1 MNISAQ
7 SYTSSRQ
14 ISPDIK
20 VITDHSS
27 IILGKKVNY
36 EAQVGTQPIWNSSG
50 DTIYATLHYTL
61 YKRKD
66 IEDDSNR
73 PLVFSFNGGPG
84 AASVWL
90 HMGYTGP
97 YNLIVDDEGYPIQ
110 PYGFKTNPY
119 SILDVADIVF
129 VNPVNVGYSR
139 ILGKLCEEDDC
150 EEKESEMFFG
160 VNQDINYLAEWIS
173 TFVSRQN
180 RWSSPKYLIGESYGG
195 VRVMGLAHELQQ
207 NHWLYLNGV
216 ILVSPADYEYFYSD
230 GDVIQLIGD
239 FPYLSATAWYHK
251 KLKVEY
257 QSMDLEKL
265 I

>member
-1 MNISAQ
+1 
-7 SYTSSRQ
+7 
-14 ISPDIK
+14 
-20 VITDHSS
+20 
-27 IILGKKVNY
+27 
-36 EAQVGTQPIWNSSG
+36 
-50 DTIYATLHYTL
+50 
-61 YKRKD
+61 
-66 IEDDSNR
+66 
-73 PLVFSFNGGPG
+73 
-84 AASVWL
+84 
-90 HMGYTGP
+90 
-97 YNLIVDDEGYPIQ
+97 
-110 PYGFKTNPY
+110 
-119 SILDVADIVF
+119 
-129 VNPVNVGYSR
+129 
-139 ILGKLCEEDDC
+139 
-150 EEKESEMFFG
+150 MFFG

-257 QSMDLEKL
+257 QSMDLENLIQISEDFAIINYFLLLQKEDMLIWNKREVAQKL
-265 I
+265 KI